1 MPPSPLYKRAT
12 NAVAADLGEG
22 KLALMGLTK
31 GRYYA
36 LNPVG
41 RVIWEC
47 LEQPRSRDEIRQQ
60 VLARFEVDPATCERD
75 MEKFL
80 QDLLDEGLGEAVS

>member
-1 MPPSPLYKRAT
+1 MASIRYRRAT

-22 KLALMGLTK
+22 KLAIMGLAK

-47 LEQPRSRDEIRQQ
+47 LEQPRSREDLRAEVQ
-60 VLARFEVDPATCERD
+60 ARFEIDAATCERD
-75 MEKFL
+75 TEKFL
-80 QDLLDEGLGEAVS
+80 KELLDEGLAEVSS

>member
-1 MPPSPLYKRAT
+1 MTTPLYRRAT

-22 KLALMGLTK
+22 KLALMGLAK

-41 RVIWEC
+41 RVIWDC
-47 LEQPRSRDEIRQQ
+47 LETPRSREEIRQH
-60 VLARFEVDPATCERD
+60 VLAQFTVDAATCERD

-80 QDLLDEGLGEAVS
+80 TDLLQEGLAEAIPP